1 MSMLKALCAA
11 LICVC
16 LSTTVVAQDPLAK
29 AGTPV
34 SPEELSAFFA
44 VLPDG
49 KGLPPGKGTAEEGKE
64 LYANKC
70 AHCHGEHLEGIKE
83 LGGPTLVGGRGSL
96 ATDKPMKTVESF
108 WPYTSTLYDYI
119 WRAMPFDLPGSLT
132 ADEVYSLC
140 AYILSTSRII
150 DEKEVMDAKTLPMV
164 VMPNAKGFYDGSDPD
179 VAENVLQHPHGSK

>member
-1 MSMLKALCAA
+1 MSMFKVIFVVLALG
-11 LICVC
+11 L
-16 LSTTVVAQDPLAK
+16 LSTAVIAEDPLTK

-34 SPEELSAFFA
+34 SPEELSAFFT

-49 KGLPPGKGTAEEGKE
+49 TGLPPGKGTSAEGKK
-64 LYANKC
+64 LYAEKC

-132 ADEVYSLC
+132 PDEVYSLS
-140 AYILSTSRII
+140 AYILSISKII
-150 DEKEVMDAKTLPMV
+150 DEKEVMDAQTLPRV

-179 VAENVLQHPHGSK
+179 VAQNALQYPRAGK